1 MISDKIPDIN
11 SEWGVVLAAL
21 ALFSIP
27 NIKAIKKRKISS
39 QYLLNYKLFVDRYS
53 HVKTLL
59 DIITTQKKSVINV
72 HGISGIGITH
82 LLQFTADII
91 NKKMPVLKRL
101 KYWKSIYSI
110 IKHNYIAVYINAS
123 KISDIQSLSKIIYNC
138 LFMKDLKEIDNIN
151 ENQLIDLIESKY
163 KKSNIVFFL
172 DEIMSKEQMYVVD
185 DFFVRYFSVRSKDTF
200 IIGSHKK
207 NISYHITYKH
217 LEIEKLCEEEL
228 MILAKVYKINLN
240 PNESIELYELSDGI
254 PLYAYLLLRYYE
266 SDKGLCKENLVSYLT
281 DEILPHLSNNE
292 FTALAYMSLL
302 SLSENRISRNQL
314 ASVCVDFSAEQL
326 ENLYLKGLVQLDGSK
341 SYFTVY
347 KIVAEEILKILYNQ
361 SSNLY
366 NKIFEYYI
374 EQNDIFAALR
384 YVPFIKKISS
394 KQSHLFIENVTK
406 CLDEKRF
413 ALLYNILMPSVELH
427 LSVYKNSPNIYKIY
441 SFAVISVMLSC
452 GEYIKA
458 KEYLDSL
465 EFDGI
470 ALKTI
475 SQPLN
480 SEDFKLFFIYAD
492 AEHLLNNYDTAID
505 IIDSLIHNSN
515 QYEKIDRLPQLY
527 WMKAHCL
534 RHQWKK
540 PTESLETYIICEAL
554 SKKLNQPEYI
564 IRSLH
569 GQICI
574 SLIQNKKDFDF
585 VGAFKQLDNI
595 YCNIKTSN
603 FEQYKYN
610 TLKYKAIYER
620 INNETKKAFDL
631 LNRSLDGFISIKRR
645 NIYDLYF
652 EFGEYYRFNRNFN
665 ESYKY
670 YKKAKEFSEENRD
683 YNLESLSRLG
693 IVLLKLSNY
702 NDNEIIDIK
711 NELLTIKKNCKN
723 KELYLNGKYATFI
736 IDRINSRNTDD
747 LYSFCLFN
755 P

>member
-1 MISDKIPDIN
+1 
-11 SEWGVVLAAL
+11 
-21 ALFSIP
+21 
-27 NIKAIKKRKISS
+27 
-39 QYLLNYKLFVDRYS
+39 
-53 HVKTLL
+53 
-59 DIITTQKKSVINV
+59 
-72 HGISGIGITH
+72 
-82 LLQFTADII
+82 
-91 NKKMPVLKRL
+91 MPVLKRL

-110 IKHNYIAVYINAS
+110 IKHNYVAVYINVS

-138 LFMKDLKEIDNIN
+138 LFVKDLRELDNIN
-151 ENQLIDLIESKY
+151 EKQLIDLIESKY

-172 DEIMSKEQMYVVD
+172 DEIISKEQMYVVD
-185 DFFVRYFSVRSKDTF
+185 DFFMQYFSVRSKDTF

-228 MILAKVYKINLN
+228 MVLAKVYKVNLN
-240 PNESIELYELSDGI
+240 QNESIELYELSDGI

-266 SDKGLCKENLVSYLT
+266 SDKGLRKENLLSYLT
-281 DEILPHLSNNE
+281 EEILPHLPNNE
-292 FTALAYMSLL
+292 LTTLAFISLV

-314 ASVCVDFSAEQL
+314 ADIYVDFSIEQL
-326 ENLYLKGLVQLDGSK
+326 ENLYLKGLIQLDGNKNYS
-341 SYFTVY
+341 TVY
-347 KIVAEEILKILYNQ
+347 KIVAEEVLKILYNQ
-361 SSNLY
+361 NSNLY
-366 NKIFEYYI
+366 NKIFDYYI
-374 EQNDIFAALR
+374 EQNDVFAALR
-384 YVPFIKKISS
+384 YIPFMKKISS
-394 KQSHLFIENVTK
+394 KQSQLFIENVTK

-413 ALLYNILMPSVELH
+413 ALLYNILMPSVRLR
-427 LSVYKNSPNIYKIY
+427 LPVYKNAPNIYKIY
-441 SFAVISVMLSC
+441 SFATISVMLSC

-480 SEDFKLFFIYAD
+480 SEDFKLFFLYAD
-492 AEHLLNNYDTAID
+492 TEHLLNNYDTAID
-505 IIDSLIHNSN
+505 IIDSLILNSN
-515 QYEKIDRLPQLY
+515 QYEKFNRLPQLY

-540 PTESLETYIICEAL
+540 PSESLETYILCQAL
-554 SKKLNQPEYI
+554 SEKLNQPEYI

-574 SLIQNKKDFDF
+574 SLIQNEKDFDF
-585 VGAFKQLDNI
+585 IDAFEQLDNI
-595 YCNIKTSN
+595 YCNTETN
-603 FEQYKYN
+603 HFEQYKYN

-620 INNETKKAFDL
+620 INNETSKAFDL
-631 LNRSLDGFISIKRR
+631 LNQSLDGFISIKRR

-652 EFGEYYRFNRNFN
+652 EFGEYYRFNRNFK

-670 YKKAKEFSEENRD
+670 YEKAKEFSEENGD

-693 IVLLKLSNY
+693 IVLLNLSNY
-702 NDNEIIDIK
+702 DVCDIIDIK
-711 NELLTIKKNCKN
+711 NELLTIKMNCIRKD
-723 KELYLNGKYATFI
+723 LYLNGKYANFI
-736 IDRINSRNTDD
+736 LDRINNRDTDD
-747 LYSFCLFN
+747 LQGFCLFN

>member
-1 MISDKIPDIN
+1 M
-11 SEWGVVLAAL
+11 
-21 ALFSIP
+21 ALFTIP
-27 NIKAIKKRKISS
+27 NIRAIKKRKISS

-59 DIITTQKKSVINV
+59 DIITTKKKSVVNV

-91 NKKMPVLKRL
+91 NKEMPVFKRL

-110 IKHNYIAVYINAS
+110 IKHNYVAVYINVS

-138 LFMKDLKEIDNIN
+138 LFVKDLKDIDNIN
-151 ENQLIDLIESKY
+151 EKQLIDLIESKY
-163 KKSNIVFFL
+163 KKTNIVFFL
-172 DEIMSKEQMYVVD
+172 DEIISKEQMYVVD
-185 DFFVRYFSVRSKDTF
+185 DFFMQYFSVRSKDTF

-207 NISYHITYKH
+207 NISYHMTYKH
-217 LEIEKLCEEEL
+217 LEIEKLCEKEL
-228 MILAKVYKINLN
+228 MVLAKVYKVNLN

-266 SDKGLCKENLVSYLT
+266 SDKGLCKDNLVSYLT

-292 FTALAYMSLL
+292 FTALAFISLV
-302 SLSENRISRNQL
+302 SLSENRISHNQL
-314 ASVCVDFSAEQL
+314 SDIYVDFSTEQL
-326 ENLYLKGLVQLDGSK
+326 ENLYLKGLIQLDGDK
-341 SYFTVY
+341 NYFTVY
-347 KIVAEEILKILYNQ
+347 KIVAEEVLKILYNQ
-361 SSNLY
+361 NSNLY
-366 NKIFEYYI
+366 NKIFNYYI
-374 EQNDIFAALR
+374 AQNDVFAALR
-384 YVPFIKKISS
+384 YIPFMKKITSE
-394 KQSHLFIENVTK
+394 QSQLFIENVTK
-406 CLDEKRF
+406 CMDEKKF
-413 ALLYNILMPSVELH
+413 ALLYNILMPSVELR
-427 LSVYKNSPNIYKIY
+427 LSVYKNAPNIYKIY
-441 SFAVISVMLSC
+441 SFATISVMLSC
-452 GEYIKA
+452 GEYIRA

-505 IIDSLIHNSN
+505 IIDSLILNSN
-515 QYEKIDRLPQLY
+515 QYENINRLPQLY

-540 PTESLETYIICEAL
+540 PSESLETYILCQTL

-574 SLIQNKKDFDF
+574 SLIQNEKDFDF
-585 VGAFKQLDNI
+585 IGAFEQLDNI
-595 YCNIKTSN
+595 YCNTEASH

-620 INNETKKAFDL
+620 INNESGKAFDL
-631 LNRSLDGFISIKRR
+631 LVQSLDGFISIKRR

-652 EFGEYYRFNRNFN
+652 EFGEYYRFNKNFK
-665 ESYKY
+665 ESYIY
-670 YKKAKEFSEENRD
+670 YEKARVFSKENGD

-693 IVLLKLSNY
+693 IVLLNLSNY
-702 NDNEIIDIK
+702 NIYDIIDVR
-711 NELLTIKKNCKN
+711 NELLTIKKNCKR

-736 IDRINSRNTDD
+736 LDRINSGNTDD
-747 LYSFCLFN
+747 LQGFSLFN